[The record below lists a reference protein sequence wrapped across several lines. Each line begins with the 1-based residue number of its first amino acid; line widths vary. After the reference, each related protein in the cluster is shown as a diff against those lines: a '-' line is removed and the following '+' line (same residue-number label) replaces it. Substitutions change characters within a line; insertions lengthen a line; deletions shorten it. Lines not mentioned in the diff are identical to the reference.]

1 MVFLFTVI
9 SVSLDAYYAGISFN
23 LGEKLTLADCIYA
36 SFYTLATCL
45 IASALRD
52 AASGYTAI
60 INKAGGALLIAA
72 GIKYLTEAYYGKK
85 RTAKALFKPLCG
97 RSRSESVTLM
107 GLSVSADAAAAAVAL
122 PAAPPLLCAL
132 AMFVFHAGFLLLGG
146 ITAKPLRSFEGATV
160 AAGIFLTAAGT
171 CRILL

>member
-72 GIKYLTEAYYGKK
+72 GIKYLTEAYCGKK

-132 AMFVFHAGFLLLGG
+132 AMFVFHAGFLLLGS

-160 AAGIFLTAAGT
+160 AAGIFLAAAGT